1 MSDEPNQAQPA
12 APEKRRK
19 ISRLALPLAFLPSV
33 LLIGGLSVFATN
45 QAPQVF
51 QTPVFL
57 GILCVVC
64 IVCCF
69 TASILMFR
77 RKTALAIVFGILF
90 LLLNAAIS
98 FFFGCATILT
108 GAKF

>member
-1 MSDEPNQAQPA
+1 MSDEPDQTPPA
-12 APEKRRK
+12 VSEKK
-19 ISRLALPLAFLPSV
+19 QKVSNLALPLAFLPSV
-33 LLIGGLSVFATN
+33 LLIGALSVLATN

-51 QTPVFL
+51 QSAVFL
-57 GILCVVC
+57 GIICVVC
-64 IVCCF
+64 IACCF

-77 RKTALAIVFGILF
+77 RKTVPAIAFGILF

-108 GAKF
+108 QMNF